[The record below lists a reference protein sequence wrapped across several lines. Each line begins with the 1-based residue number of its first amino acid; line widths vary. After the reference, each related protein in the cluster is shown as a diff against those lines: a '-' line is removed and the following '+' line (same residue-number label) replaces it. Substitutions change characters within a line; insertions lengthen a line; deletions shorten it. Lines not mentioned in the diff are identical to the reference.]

1 MKKNFLK
8 NFTRF
13 TRFLTRIFSG
23 QAFNQQLFSL
33 LGLPLSLAILISFN
47 FPSPALATGVYEI
60 PSLSSLDADSR
71 ILDQSEVLSRLS
83 EGEINTKLDTLAKN
97 TGKEVR
103 FVTIHR
109 LDYGETIATFTQE
122 LFGKW
127 FPTPADQANQIL
139 LALDTVTNTTAIAT
153 GSEVETLMSK
163 DIADSVAQET
173 IIIPIQNGNKYNQ
186 AFLDASDRLV
196 AVLSGEPD
204 PGVTVVAETIKAES
218 TFKSAEETD
227 TKSSTI
233 WVIALLIAAT
243 IIPMATY
250 FFYQG
255 FSN

>member
-1 MKKNFLK
+1 MKQILIKTWASLW
-8 NFTRF
+8 TG
-13 TRFLTRIFSG
+13 IFFRQTFSKR
-23 QAFNQQLFSL
+23 LFSL
-33 LGLPLSLAILISFN
+33 LLLTLSLVVLGSMAYPN
-47 FPSPALATGVYEI
+47 PAFATGVYEI
-60 PSLSSLDADSR
+60 PGLSSFEADSR
-71 ILDQSEVLSRLS
+71 VIDRSEVLSRLS

-103 FVTIHR
+103 FITIHR

-122 LFGKW
+122 LFKKW
-127 FPTPADQANQIL
+127 FPTPTDQANQTL

-153 GSEVETLMSK
+153 GAEVKTLMSE

-173 IIIPIQNGNKYNQ
+173 VIIPIQNGNKYNQ
-186 AFLDASDRLV
+186 AFLNASDRLV

-204 PGVTVVAETIKAES
+204 PGVTIVAETIKAES

-243 IIPMATY
+243 VIPMATY

>member
-1 MKKNFLK
+1 MKQIFMHTLP
-8 NFTRF
+8 
-13 TRFLTRIFSG
+13 RFLTAMFSG
-23 QAFNQQLFSL
+23 KFGNQKFFSWL
-33 LGLPLSLAILISFN
+33 LLPLSLAVLASMAYPN
-47 FPSPALATGVYEI
+47 PALATGVYEI
-60 PSLSSLDADSR
+60 PGLSSLATDSWV
-71 ILDQSEVLSRLS
+71 LDRSEVLSRLS
-83 EGEINTKLDTLAKN
+83 EGEINTKLETLAQN

-103 FVTIHR
+103 FITIHR

-122 LFGKW
+122 LFTKW
-127 FPTPADQANQIL
+127 FPTPEAQANQIL

-153 GSEVETLMSK
+153 GAEIKALMSK

-173 IIIPIQNGNKYNQ
+173 VIIPIQNGNKYNQ
-186 AFLDASDRLV
+186 AFLNASDRLV

-227 TKSSTI
+227 TKGSTI

-243 IIPMATY
+243 VIPMATY